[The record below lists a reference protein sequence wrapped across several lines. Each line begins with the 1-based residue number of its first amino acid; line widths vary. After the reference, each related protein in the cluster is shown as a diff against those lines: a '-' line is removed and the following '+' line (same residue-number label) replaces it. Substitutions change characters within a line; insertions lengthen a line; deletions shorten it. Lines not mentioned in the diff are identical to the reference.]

1 MLAPSIL
8 TLLVGGLLGLA
19 FGAVARWSA
28 FCVRGAIE
36 DVVSGERLS
45 PRVSAYLVA
54 LAVSLVG
61 VQALVLA
68 GLLDAGQVIH
78 LPSGLSLGGTILGG
92 LMFGVGMVLAG
103 GCGARQLVLAGG
115 GNLRSLSVLV
125 IFALVAY
132 ASMRGILSPLR
143 AAIAGDTIVP
153 MAASGREASLATLGA
168 GALAIDAT
176 ILRLILAAIVTVIA
190 AAVVV
195 RRPSLRGIVG
205 GGGIGLLVVAGFLG
219 TALLLADEFNP
230 RPAESLSV
238 TRGVGDSLV
247 YLLTWTG
254 ATIDFAI
261 AFTFGVPIG
270 AAAVALL
277 RGEAALAG
285 FSSAPQMLRY
295 ATGGALM
302 GAGGVLAA
310 GCTIGNGL
318 TGLAVLGPSA
328 LVAFA
333 AIVAGAVATMLW
345 QRRSAM
351 PSAGTASVA

>member
-115 GNLRSLSVLV
+115 GNPRS
-125 IFALVAY
+125 
-132 ASMRGILSPLR
+132 P
-143 AAIAGDTIVP
+143 
-153 MAASGREASLATLGA
+153 ATPSCRWRRA
-168 GALAIDAT
+168 GAKRAS
-176 ILRLILAAIVTVIA
+176 
-190 AAVVV
+190 
-195 RRPSLRGIVG
+195 RPWVPARWRSM
-205 GGGIGLLVVAGFLG
+205 
-219 TALLLADEFNP
+219 P
-230 RPAESLSV
+230 RSCV
-238 TRGVGDSLV
+238 
-247 YLLTWTG
+247 
-254 ATIDFAI
+254 
-261 AFTFGVPIG
+261 
-270 AAAVALL
+270 
-277 RGEAALAG
+277 
-285 FSSAPQMLRY
+285 
-295 ATGGALM
+295 
-302 GAGGVLAA
+302 
-310 GCTIGNGL
+310 
-318 TGLAVLGPSA
+318 
-328 LVAFA
+328 
-333 AIVAGAVATMLW
+333 
-345 QRRSAM
+345 
-351 PSAGTASVA
+351 